1 MAILATNKGNSVM
14 SPMVYSVTE
23 ACELAR
29 MSRSVFY
36 EALNA
41 GALKAIKRGART
53 LVLASELERYLGSL
67 PQLEVKHPTGS
78 GASTSEAG
86 GDTSEDKTTGV
97 HKRRRAA

>member
-1 MAILATNKGNSVM
+1 MAILATNNGNSVM

-23 ACELAR
+23 TCELAR
-29 MSRSVFY
+29 MSRSIFY

-41 GALKAIKRGART
+41 GALTAIKRGART

-78 GASTSEAG
+78 GASTSVG
-86 GDTSEDKTTGV
+86 GDTSADKKRGV
-97 HKRRRAA
+97 HKRRRVG